1 MPERRSRSDHR
12 QLSLNTGIAQS
23 VEHWSPKP
31 GVGSSSLSS
40 RANFLKMKKLQ
51 LLTNIEEAYDELRYK
66 TSGPSKKQLVKS
78 AIIVMIASVI
88 IALIIFIMDQVVDRL
103 MHFIYSF

>member
-1 MPERRSRSDHR
+1 MCTPHHGG
-12 QLSLNTGIAQS
+12 LHTGIAQS

-40 RANFLKMKKLQ
+40 RANFLKMKKLK
-51 LLTNIEEAYDELRYK
+51 LLTNIEESYEELRFK
-66 TSGPSKKQLVKS
+66 TSWPTKKQVVKS
-78 AIIVMIASVI
+78 AILVMIASVI
-88 IALIIFIMDQVVDRL
+88 IALIIFVMDKVVNGL